1 MYRRKSKRYVCIR
14 TCSLMYVLTRYVCIH
29 TCSLCWHVRIRE
41 STQCVDPRTCMN
53 ANVNT
58 MNMYECK
65 HIVRLPKS
73 TQCVDHVP
81 FTHMSVFPP
90 LSCQG
95 MEICCLKWLSIRKN
109 MSIHIHIY
117 IYVWVTYWRI
127 EKLIRVSI
135 IHAGLNYFSHITSV
149 ILHISIIIYRIHY
162 LYTHMHYPSR
172 YYLRYHSTQYIYP
185 ILLIEETI
193 HTHVHYHSRYYF
205 QPRSYF
211 TVLFPQKS
219 PIISGSSA
227 ESDLQ
232 LKTSNRTLPRCIH
245 VHIWTMMYKMKY
257 LSTHMHYRLRFQA
270 SYGSSTPC
278 IHTYRINYSIHYY
291 V

>member
-41 STQCVDPRTCMN
+41 STQCVDERTCMN

-58 MNMYECK
+58 MNIYECK
-65 HIVRLPKS
+65 HIVPIRKS

-81 FTHMSVFPP
+81 FTHMSFPPP
-90 LSCQG
+90 LSYRGMEICWHVCVDMCGHANANCHDHLPFTHMSVFSPLSYQG

-149 ILHISIIIYRIHY
+149 ILHIFIIIYRIHY
-162 LYTHMHYPSR
+162 LYTHMHY
-172 YYLRYHSTQYIYP
+172 HSFF
-185 ILLIEETI
+185 LI
-193 HTHVHYHSRYYF
+193 
-205 QPRSYF
+205 
-211 TVLFPQKS
+211 
-219 PIISGSSA
+219 
-227 ESDLQ
+227 
-232 LKTSNRTLPRCIH
+232 
-245 VHIWTMMYKMKY
+245 
-257 LSTHMHYRLRFQA
+257 
-270 SYGSSTPC
+270 
-278 IHTYRINYSIHYY
+278 
-291 V
+291 